1 MNIADIKDVSL
12 KAALRQVKAYCLKH
26 SCVDCELDD
35 WCDEVSDGRGIY
47 DGLCNIQDRE
57 AKSEVGNS

>member
-1 MNIADIKDVSL
+1 MNIADIKDESL

-26 SCVDCELDD
+26 SCVGCELDG

-47 DGLCNIQDRE
+47 DGLCSIYDRE
-57 AKSEVGNS
+57 AKSGVGNS